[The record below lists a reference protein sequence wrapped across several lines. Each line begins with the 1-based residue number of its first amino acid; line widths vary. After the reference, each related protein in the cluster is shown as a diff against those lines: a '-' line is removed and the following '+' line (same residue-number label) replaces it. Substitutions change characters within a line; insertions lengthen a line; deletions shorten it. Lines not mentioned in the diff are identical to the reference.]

1 MTRLAIL
8 GALTVLAVVLQTS
21 LLSGWGPP
29 ALKPDVPML
38 LVLTW
43 GLAFG
48 GGQGLFAAALAGPML
63 DSTSAVPFGTHLLAL
78 MPVVLLG
85 AARGTDLFASRA
97 SLPLILAPLAT
108 VGYYVA
114 LTLVLEL
121 VGWHADWATTLLAL
135 TGGLILNAAV
145 SPLLFWMTWTLSLR
159 YSEQFRTVSRP

>member
-8 GALTVLAVVLQTS
+8 GALTILAVVIQTS
-21 LLSGWGPP
+21 VLSGWGPP

-48 GGQGLFAAALAGPML
+48 GGQGLVAAALAGPLL
-63 DSTSAVPFGTHLLAL
+63 DSASAVPFGTHLLAL
-78 MPVVLLG
+78 MPAVLLG
-85 AARGTDLFASRA
+85 AARETDLFASRA
-97 SLPLILAPLAT
+97 SIPLVLAPLAT
-108 VGYYVA
+108 VGYYVVLA
-114 LTLVLEL
+114 LVLEL

-159 YSEQFRTVSRP
+159 HSDQFRTVARL